1 MSELSLYLFN
11 VLCTLII
18 FFSTRD
24 CEPFSKSKIHGFFKR
39 EIQKNPFVSAALI
52 SHVLQPLMVYMWT
65 ASSFTGVSQR
75 QNNTISP
82 ASQPTNCFYSIW
94 GSNWCHGLV
103 APYFSDRWSHIR
115 KKKKDRRKGKGRRS
129 VWGEECIQF
138 IAVLAILPRT
148 IMKNRLNA
156 SFFSNHPGAIHPII
170 QIVQC
175 KTASMARR
183 RPLPFL
189 LSLSFFYE
197 WSTYT
202 WAGPFGFTAFFKY
215 AFLFGQKDRLMTKVM
230 K

>member
-1 MSELSLYLFN
+1 MCWEFFAVKKCTRLRTRDQPFCTVWIYESLWVYILCWERIRRMSELSLYLFN

-82 ASQPTNCFYSIW
+82 ASQPTNCFFYIW

-115 KKKKDRRKGKGRRS
+115 KKKKDRRKGKSRRFCLGGRMYSIPYRTCYFAQDDY
-129 VWGEECIQF
+129 EE
-138 IAVLAILPRT
+138 
-148 IMKNRLNA
+148 
-156 SFFSNHPGAIHPII
+156 
-170 QIVQC
+170 
-175 KTASMARR
+175 
-183 RPLPFL
+183 
-189 LSLSFFYE
+189 
-197 WSTYT
+197 
-202 WAGPFGFTAFFKY
+202 
-215 AFLFGQKDRLMTKVM
+215 
-230 K
+230 

>member
-156 SFFSNHPGAIHPII
+156 SFFSNHPGAIHPIFKSSSAK
-170 QIVQC
+170 QLARQGDDLC
-175 KTASMARR
+175 LFFCLYPSSMNGVHTHE
-183 RPLPFL
+183 LDL
-189 LSLSFFYE
+189 LDSLHFSNMHFCLVKKIGL
-197 WSTYT
+197 WL
-202 WAGPFGFTAFFKY
+202 K
-215 AFLFGQKDRLMTKVM
+215 
-230 K
+230 